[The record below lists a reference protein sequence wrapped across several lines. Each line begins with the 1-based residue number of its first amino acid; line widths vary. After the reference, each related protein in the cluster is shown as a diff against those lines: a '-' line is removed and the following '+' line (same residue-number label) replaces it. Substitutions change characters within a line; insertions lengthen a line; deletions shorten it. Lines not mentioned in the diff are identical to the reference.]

1 MTLKRK
7 KRSQAIVLY
16 VDGDQAFACSYR
28 KRGRGARLR
37 AEGHSRLGQ
46 EINQIEPA
54 RLVDDLGGVFR
65 QLSST
70 TKDCIVVL
78 PAHLAPSIILTVPD
92 ISPEDRKGFIQIQ
105 AEQQLPLPL
114 SEIHLATHE
123 FQIGNQDHAL
133 VVGLR
138 RDTVSKLKEAV
149 IANGFQVASITV
161 DIAGVVDHAVDG
173 NDSLADSCQLIQ
185 GQSSLTV
192 VTHAKGGPTGLRHFR
207 LSNGGIDASTLER
220 ELRITLGQFPQ
231 SSQRQL
237 TTLRTA
243 KLPGV
248 SSEQHVPISE
258 YRSLAGLNVINGAE
272 TCDLFV
278 PIASSFFLKGTS
290 PLEFLPS
297 GTTRF
302 GKIYGQFNSR
312 RNLWVGMMS
321 VVALTA
327 IVFLYQIFH
336 LNGLQKQWNG
346 LNPFNPETGLS
357 MKDSVAVV
365 ETVQGKR
372 REFRPWFDSSV
383 PSLTTA
389 RAITRAFPETGEIWL
404 KQLNIRDDSKVM
416 ATGSSSDQNSLLA
429 TLDKLRITSGI
440 SNLELKSQQG
450 SAPIFFSFEFDWNPA
465 GVSTSTQ

>member
-1 MTLKRK
+1 MTLKGK
-7 KRSQAIVLY
+7 NRSQAIVLY

-46 EINQIEPA
+46 AINLIEPA
-54 RLVDDLGGVFR
+54 RLADDLGGVFR

-78 PAHLAPSIILTVPD
+78 PSHSAPSVILKLPD
-92 ISPEDRKGFIQIQ
+92 IGPEDQKGFIQIQ
-105 AEQQLPLPL
+105 AEQRLPLPL

-123 FQIGNQDHAL
+123 FQFGNKDHAL
-133 VVGLR
+133 VMGLR
-138 RDTVSKLKEAV
+138 RDNVSKLKEAV

-173 NDSLADSCQLIQ
+173 NGSLADCCQLIQ
-185 GQSSLTV
+185 GQSSLTMV
-192 VTHAKGGPTGLRHFR
+192 IHAEGGPTGLRHFH
-207 LSNGGIDASTLER
+207 LANGGMDAATLER

-231 SSQRQL
+231 SSRRQL

-243 KLPGV
+243 KLPGA
-248 SSEQHVPISE
+248 SSEQPVPISGH
-258 YRSLAGLNVINGAE
+258 RSLAGLNVVDGTE
-272 TCDLFV
+272 TSDLFV

-297 GTTRF
+297 RTSRF
-302 GKIYGQFNSR
+302 GQIYGQFNSR
-312 RNLWVGMMS
+312 RNLWVGLMS
-321 VVALTA
+321 IVALTA
-327 IVFLYQIFH
+327 IAFLYQILH
-336 LNGLQKQWNG
+336 LNGLQKEWNG
-346 LNPFNPETGLS
+346 
-357 MKDSVAVV
+357 MRDRVVAA
-365 ETVQGKR
+365 ENIRGKI

-404 KQLNIRDDSKVM
+404 KQLNIRDDSQVM
-416 ATGSSSDQNSLLA
+416 ATGSSRDQNSLLA

-450 SAPIFFSFEFDWNPA
+450 SDPIFFSLEFDWNPPSA
-465 GVSTSTQ
+465 SAPTQ

>member
-1 MTLKRK
+1 MTLKGK
-7 KRSQAIVLY
+7 NRSQAIVLY

-46 EINQIEPA
+46 AINLIEPA

-78 PAHLAPSIILTVPD
+78 PSHSAPSVILKLPD
-92 ISPEDRKGFIQIQ
+92 IGPEDQKGFIQIQ
-105 AEQQLPLPL
+105 AEQRLPLPL

-173 NDSLADSCQLIQ
+173 NGSLADCCQLIQ
-185 GQSSLTV
+185 GQSSLTM
-192 VTHAKGGPTGLRHFR
+192 VTHAEGGLTGLRHFH
-207 LSNGGIDASTLER
+207 LANGGMDAATLER

-231 SSQRQL
+231 SLRRQL

-243 KLPGV
+243 KLPGA
-248 SSEQHVPISE
+248 SSEQPVPVSGH
-258 YRSLAGLNVINGAE
+258 RSLAGLNVVDGTE
-272 TCDLFV
+272 TSDLFV

-297 GTTRF
+297 RTSRF
-302 GKIYGQFNSR
+302 GKMYGQFNSR
-312 RNLWVGMMS
+312 RNLWVGLMS
-321 VVALTA
+321 IVALTA
-327 IVFLYQIFH
+327 IAFLYQILH
-336 LNGLQKQWNG
+336 LNGLQKEWNG
-346 LNPFNPETGLS
+346 
-357 MKDSVAVV
+357 MRDRVVAA
-365 ETVQGKR
+365 ENIRGKI

-404 KQLNIRDDSKVM
+404 KQLNIRDDSQVM
-416 ATGSSSDQNSLLA
+416 ATGSSRDQNSLLA

-450 SAPIFFSFEFDWNPA
+450 SDPIFFSLEFDWNPPSA
-465 GVSTSTQ
+465 SAPTQ

>member
-28 KRGRGARLR
+28 KRGRGAKLH

-123 FQIGNQDHAL
+123 FQIGNQNHAL
-133 VVGLR
+133 VMGLR

-185 GQSSLTV
+185 GQSSLTM
-192 VTHAKGGPTGLRHFR
+192 VTHAEGGPTGLRHFH
-207 LSNGGIDASTLER
+207 LTNGGIDTATLER
-220 ELRITLGQFPQ
+220 ELRITLGQLPQ
-231 SSQRQL
+231 PLQRQL

-258 YRSLAGLNVINGAE
+258 HRSIAGLNMVNGAE
-272 TCDLFV
+272 TSDLFA
-278 PIASSFFLKGTS
+278 PIASSFFLKGAS

-297 GTTRF
+297 RTSRF
-302 GKIYGQFNSR
+302 GKMYGQFNSR
-312 RNLWVGMMS
+312 RNLWVGSMS

-327 IVFLYQIFH
+327 IAFLYQINS

-346 LNPFNPETGLS
+346 LNPDTGLS
-357 MKDSVAVV
+357 MRGSVAVV
-365 ETVQGKR
+365 ETVQGKIH
-372 REFRPWFDSSV
+372 EFKPWFDSSV

-389 RAITRAFPETGEIWL
+389 RAITLAFPETGEIWL
-404 KQLNIRDDSKVM
+404 KQLNIRDDSKVL
-416 ATGSSSDQNSLLA
+416 AKGSSRDQNSLLA
-429 TLDKLRITSGI
+429 TWDKLLSTSGI

-450 SAPIFFSFEFDWNPA
+450 SDPIFFSFEFNWNPA
-465 GVSTSTQ
+465 GISTPIQ

>member
-123 FQIGNQDHAL
+123 FQIGNQNHAL
-133 VVGLR
+133 VVGLQK
-138 RDTVSKLKEAV
+138 DTVSKLNEAV

-173 NDSLADSCQLIQ
+173 NDSLAGSCQLIQ
-185 GQSSLTV
+185 GQSSLTM
-192 VTHAKGGPTGLRHFR
+192 VTHAEGGPTGVRHFH
-207 LSNGGIDASTLER
+207 LTNGGIDAATLER

-297 GTTRF
+297 GTSRF

-312 RNLWVGMMS
+312 RNLWVGLMS

>member
-28 KRGRGARLR
+28 KRGRGAKLR

-46 EINQIEPA
+46 QINQIEPA

-185 GQSSLTV
+185 GQSSLTM
-192 VTHAKGGPTGLRHFR
+192 VTHAEGGPTGLRHFH
-207 LSNGGIDASTLER
+207 LTNGGMDAATLER

-243 KLPGV
+243 KFPGV
-248 SSEQHVPISE
+248 SSEQRVPVSE
-258 YRSLAGLNVINGAE
+258 HRLMAGLNVVDGTE
-272 TCDLFV
+272 TSDLFV
-278 PIASSFFLKGTS
+278 PIASSFFLNGIS

-297 GTTRF
+297 RTSRF
-302 GKIYGQFNSR
+302 GKMYGQFNSR
-312 RNLWVGMMS
+312 RNLWVGLMS

-450 SAPIFFSFEFDWNPA
+450 SDPIFFSFEFDWNPA

>member
-1 MTLKRK
+1 
-7 KRSQAIVLY
+7 
-16 VDGDQAFACSYR
+16 
-28 KRGRGARLR
+28 
-37 AEGHSRLGQ
+37 
-46 EINQIEPA
+46 
-54 RLVDDLGGVFR
+54 
-65 QLSST
+65 
-70 TKDCIVVL
+70 
-78 PAHLAPSIILTVPD
+78 
-92 ISPEDRKGFIQIQ
+92 
-105 AEQQLPLPL
+105 
-114 SEIHLATHE
+114 
-123 FQIGNQDHAL
+123 
-133 VVGLR
+133 LR

-185 GQSSLTV
+185 RQSSLTM
-192 VTHAKGGPTGLRHFR
+192 VTHAAGGPTGLRHFR
-207 LSNGGIDASTLER
+207 LTNGGIDAATLER

-258 YRSLAGLNVINGAE
+258 HRSLAGLNVVNSAE

-297 GTTRF
+297 RTSRF
-302 GKIYGQFNSR
+302 DKMYGQFNSR
-312 RNLWVGMMS
+312 RNLWVGSMS

-357 MKDSVAVV
+357 MKNSVAVV
-365 ETVQGKR
+365 ETVQGKI

-450 SAPIFFSFEFDWNPA
+450 SDPIFFSFEFDWNPA

>member
-7 KRSQAIVLY
+7 KRSQAILLY
-16 VDGDQAFACSYR
+16 VDGDQAFAYSYR

-161 DIAGVVDHAVDG
+161 DIAGVVDHAVAG

-185 GQSSLTV
+185 GQSSLTM
-192 VTHAKGGPTGLRHFR
+192 VTHAEGGPTGLRHFH
-207 LSNGGIDASTLER
+207 LTNGGIDTATLER

-258 YRSLAGLNVINGAE
+258 HRSIAGLNVVNGAE
-272 TCDLFV
+272 TSDLFV
-278 PIASSFFLKGTS
+278 PIASSFFLKGAS

-297 GTTRF
+297 STSRF
-302 GKIYGQFNSR
+302 GKMYGQFNSR
-312 RNLWVGMMS
+312 RNLWLGLMS

-327 IVFLYQIFH
+327 IVFLNQIYE
-336 LNGLQKQWNG
+336 LKGLQKQWDD
-346 LNPFNPETGLS
+346 
-357 MKDSVAVV
+357 MKGSVAAV
-365 ETVQGKR
+365 ETVQKKN
-372 REFRPWFDSSV
+372 REFRPWFNSSV
-383 PSLTTA
+383 PSLTTIQ
-389 RAITRAFPETGEIWL
+389 AINEAFPKIGDIWL
-404 KQLNIRDDSKVM
+404 KQLKIRNDSKVM
-416 ATGSSSDQNSLLA
+416 ADGSSKDQNSLLA
-429 TLDKLRITSGI
+429 TLDELRSKPGI
-440 SNLELKSQQG
+440 SNLKLKSRQG
-450 SAPIFFSFEFDWNPA
+450 SNPISFSFEFDWNPA
-465 GVSTSTQ
+465 DVSTPAQ

>member
-1 MTLKRK
+1 MTLKGK
-7 KRSQAIVLY
+7 NRSQAIVLY

-46 EINQIEPA
+46 AINQIKPA
-54 RLVDDLGGVFR
+54 QLVDDLAGVFR

-78 PAHLAPSIILTVPD
+78 PSHSAPSVILKVPD
-92 ISPEDRKGFIQIQ
+92 IGPEDQKGFIQIQ
-105 AEQQLPLPL
+105 AEQRLPLPL
-114 SEIHLATHE
+114 SEVHLATHE

-173 NDSLADSCQLIQ
+173 NGSLADCCQLIQ
-185 GQSSLTV
+185 GQSSLTM
-192 VTHAKGGPTGLRHFR
+192 VTHAEGGPTGLRHFH
-207 LSNGGIDASTLER
+207 LANGGMDAATLER

-231 SSQRQL
+231 SLRRQL

-243 KLPGV
+243 KLPGA
-248 SSEQHVPISE
+248 SSEQPVPVSGH
-258 YRSLAGLNVINGAE
+258 RFMAGLKVVDGTE
-272 TCDLFV
+272 TSDLFV
-278 PIASSFFLKGTS
+278 PIASSFFLKGIS

-297 GTTRF
+297 RTSRF
-302 GKIYGQFNSR
+302 GKMYGQFNSR
-312 RNLWVGMMS
+312 RNLWVGLMS
-321 VVALTA
+321 IVAMTA
-327 IVFLYQIFH
+327 IAFLYQILH
-336 LNGLQKQWNG
+336 LNGLQKEWNG
-346 LNPFNPETGLS
+346 
-357 MKDSVAVV
+357 MRDRVVAA
-365 ETVQGKR
+365 ENIRGKI

-404 KQLNIRDDSKVM
+404 KQLNIRDDSQVM
-416 ATGSSSDQNSLLA
+416 ATGSSRDQNSLLA

-450 SAPIFFSFEFDWNPA
+450 SDPIFFSLEFDWNPPSA
-465 GVSTSTQ
+465 SAPTQ

>member
-16 VDGDQAFACSYR
+16 VDGDQAFAYSYR

-161 DIAGVVDHAVDG
+161 DIAGVVDHAVAG

-185 GQSSLTV
+185 GQSSLTM
-192 VTHAKGGPTGLRHFR
+192 VTHAEGGPTGLRHFR
-207 LSNGGIDASTLER
+207 LTNGGIDTATLER

-258 YRSLAGLNVINGAE
+258 HRSIAGLNVVNGAE
-272 TCDLFV
+272 TSDLFV
-278 PIASSFFLKGTS
+278 PIASSFFLKGAS

-297 GTTRF
+297 KTSRF
-302 GKIYGQFNSR
+302 GKMYGQFNSR
-312 RNLWVGMMS
+312 RNLWVGSMS
-321 VVALTA
+321 VVALIA
-327 IVFLYQIFH
+327 IAIAFLYQISD
-336 LNGLQKQWNG
+336 LKGYQKEW
-346 LNPFNPETGLS
+346 ED

-365 ETVQGKR
+365 ETVQGKT
-372 REFRPWFDSSV
+372 REFRPWFNPSV
-383 PSLTTA
+383 PSLTTIG
-389 RAITRAFPETGEIWL
+389 AITGAFPDTGEIWL
-404 KQLNIRDDSKVM
+404 KQLKIRNDSKVM
-416 ATGSSSDQNSLLA
+416 ADGSSRTQNSLLT
-429 TLDKLRITSGI
+429 TLDNLRSTSGI
-440 SNLELKSQQG
+440 SNLKLKSRQG
-450 SAPIFFSFEFDWNPA
+450 SNPISFSFEFDWNPA
-465 GVSTSTQ
+465 GVSTPAK

>member
-37 AEGHSRLGQ
+37 AEGRSRLGQ

-133 VVGLR
+133 VMGLR
-138 RDTVSKLKEAV
+138 RDTVSKLNEAV

-173 NDSLADSCQLIQ
+173 NDSLAGSCQLIQ
-185 GQSSLTV
+185 GQSSLTM
-192 VTHAKGGPTGLRHFR
+192 VTHAEGGPTGLRHFR
-207 LSNGGIDASTLER
+207 LTNGGIDTATLER

-258 YRSLAGLNVINGAE
+258 HRSIAGLNVVNGAE
-272 TCDLFV
+272 PSDLFV
-278 PIASSFFLKGTS
+278 PIASSFFLKGAS

-297 GTTRF
+297 RTSRF
-302 GKIYGQFNSR
+302 GKMYGQFNSQ
-312 RNLWVGMMS
+312 RNLWVGLIS
-321 VVALTA
+321 VAAVTA
-327 IVFLYQIFH
+327 FAFFLQDTK
-336 LNGLQKQWNG
+336 LSNLQKDWNG
-346 LNPFNPETGLS
+346 
-357 MKDSVAVV
+357 MKGRVAVV
-365 ETVQGKR
+365 KRLKGKIS
-372 REFRPWFDSSV
+372 EFRPWFDSSV
-383 PSLTTA
+383 PRLTTA
-389 RAITRAFPETGEIWL
+389 RTITEAFPETGDIWL
-404 KQLNIRDDSKVM
+404 KQLNIRNDSKVM
-416 ATGSSSDQNSLLA
+416 KNVSKVMANGSSSDQNTLLA
-429 TLDKLRITSGI
+429 TQEDLRFTPGI
-440 SNLELKSQQG
+440 SNFEVKSQQG
-450 SAPIFFSFEFDWNPA
+450 LDPISFSFEFDWNPA

>member
-1 MTLKRK
+1 MTLKGK
-7 KRSQAIVLY
+7 NRSQAIVLY

-37 AEGHSRLGQ
+37 EEGHSRLGQ
-46 EINQIEPA
+46 AINLIKPA
-54 RLVDDLGGVFR
+54 RLADDLGGVFR

-70 TKDCIVVL
+70 TKDCVVVL
-78 PAHLAPSIILTVPD
+78 PSHSAPSFILKVPD
-92 ISPEDRKGFIQIQ
+92 IGTEDRKGFVQIQ

-114 SEIHLATHE
+114 SEVHLATYE
-123 FQIGNQDHAL
+123 FQIGKQDHAL

-185 GQSSLTV
+185 GQSSLTM
-192 VTHAKGGPTGLRHFR
+192 VTHAEGGPTGLRHFH
-207 LSNGGIDASTLER
+207 LANGGMDAATLER

-231 SSQRQL
+231 SSRRQL

-243 KLPGV
+243 KLPGA
-248 SSEQHVPISE
+248 SSEQRVPVSE
-258 YRSLAGLNVINGAE
+258 HRSLAGLNVVDGTE
-272 TCDLFV
+272 TSDLFV

-290 PLEFLPS
+290 PLEFLTS
-297 GTTRF
+297 RTSRF

-312 RNLWVGMMS
+312 RNLWVGLMS
-321 VVALTA
+321 AVALTA
-327 IVFLYQIFH
+327 IAFLYQIFH
-336 LNGLQKQWNG
+336 LNGLQKEWND
-346 LNPFNPETGLS
+346 

-365 ETVQGKR
+365 EAVQGKI

-404 KQLNIRDDSKVM
+404 KQLNIRNDSKVM
-416 ATGSSSDQNSLLA
+416 ATGSSRDQNSLLA
-429 TLDKLRITSGI
+429 ALRELRETSGI
-440 SNLELKSQQG
+440 SELELKSRQG
-450 SAPIFFSFEFDWNPA
+450 SDPILFSLEFDWNPA
-465 GVSTSTQ
+465 GVSSPTQ